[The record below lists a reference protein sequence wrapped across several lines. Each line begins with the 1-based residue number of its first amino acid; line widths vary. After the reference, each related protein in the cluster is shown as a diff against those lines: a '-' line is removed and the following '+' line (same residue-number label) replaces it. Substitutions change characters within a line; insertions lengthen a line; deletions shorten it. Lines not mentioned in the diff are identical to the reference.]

1 MRKKV
6 YGIVVCIWLVLL
18 GVGVNSKESEL
29 SYRIAYDSD
38 STNLQEVKNEVLHRY
53 EQLIRGVHEESE
65 LVLLLHHLD
74 EFMWEEDMQ
83 AEWKDHQLQI
93 TIGDGAGAIVHGDL
107 EPKQL
112 CIPEVKTKSLI
123 KEWFE

>member
-6 YGIVVCIWLVLL
+6 YGIVACIWLLL
-18 GVGVNSKESEL
+18 LSVGVNSKESTL
-29 SYRIAYDSD
+29 CYQIAYDTNSSD
-38 STNLQEVKNEVLHRY
+38 LQEVKNEILNRY
-53 EQLIRGVHEESE
+53 AALIRGVHEESE

-93 TIGDGAGAIVHGDL
+93 TIGDGQGAMIHGDL

-112 CIPEVKTKSLI
+112 CIPEVKTKSLL